1 MARPLI
7 MSQFAPVRCFFS
19 EIQDRI
25 AQNDGRRDIKF
36 RLLGSVVGF
45 STAERL
51 ETTTTMTTTTTAAG
65 GVLLAPPE
73 SPADDSRLVARL
85 DDGTALVKIIVTT
98 KMAKK
103 LKLQEGMLVEC
114 IAAVVMKRRPA
125 YTGSDY
131 PAPPSPAPPAS
142 SSGAVISDDASGSTF
157 SLIGEQ
163 VAVITDTNA
172 ETLRWMELCYRQEQG
187 QEQRRRRQQ
196 QSRVGELVIDSDGG
210 FTQEWLGYPTRRVA
224 AEDLFRIIEY
234 QCEFDDAD
242 VEEDNKN
249 KGHHKKAPAPSA
261 PKGVS
266 AEQLKIAFHLTS
278 EQVQTLLNALQVRWD
293 TYMPLS
299 DISQGENIL
308 TLS

>member
-187 QEQRRRRQQ
+187 KKQRRRQQ
-196 QSRVGELVIDSDGG
+196 QQSEIVASVVDREDD
-210 FTQEWLGYPTRRVA
+210 FTQEWLGYPTRKVT

-234 QCEFDDAD
+234 QCEFDDG
-242 VEEDNKN
+242 EEDNNKN
-249 KGHHKKAPAPSA
+249 NNGQHQKAPALSS
-261 PKGVS
+261 PKGVT

-278 EQVQTLLNALQVRWD
+278 EQVQTLLNELQVRWE
-293 TYMPLS
+293 TFAS
-299 DISQGENIL
+299 S
-308 TLS
+308 